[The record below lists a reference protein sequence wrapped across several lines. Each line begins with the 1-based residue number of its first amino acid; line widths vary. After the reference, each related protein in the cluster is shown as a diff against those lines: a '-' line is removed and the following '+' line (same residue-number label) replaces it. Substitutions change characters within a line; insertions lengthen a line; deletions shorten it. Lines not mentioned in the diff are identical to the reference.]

1 MCVSHPSFWTLFSLV
16 TLEKA
21 LGMSAILT
29 KYGCIR
35 RTTWALQ
42 HMVSVSNCVNV
53 NNDRRCYGSG
63 LMQITDLRDFILRH
77 VLQEDSTELVRLKE
91 THSRNVSSRRNEY
104 VIVT

>member
-1 MCVSHPSFWTLFSLV
+1 MCGHDIVELHDTYIDDTIKSEFDSFHTCAGVLGAGTDSSFWTLFSLV

-35 RTTWALQ
+35 RTTWALP

-53 NNDRRCYGSG
+53 NNDRR
-63 LMQITDLRDFILRH
+63 
-77 VLQEDSTELVRLKE
+77 
-91 THSRNVSSRRNEY
+91 
-104 VIVT
+104 